1 MRSSTS
7 LFRRKT
13 IAAILQNPPADHDG
27 HAAPGALERHLT
39 VRDLTALG
47 IAAIIGAGIFS
58 TIGKASLDGGPAV
71 SLLFVFT
78 AVACAFSALCYAQ
91 FAATIPVSGSAY
103 TYAYASFGELAAWI
117 IGWALIMEYAVGN
130 IVVAI
135 SWSDYFTGLLDGIGL
150 HLPLWLTMGTQTGH
164 AGYEAV
170 TTLVQSGKTLPEAL
184 AAVSPGQLD
193 GYKAWTQAPE
203 LFNGLRLVA
212 DLPAF
217 TITVLI
223 TALVYVGIKESKNAS
238 NLLVLLKLIIVFIV
252 IAVGAFY
259 VQPANWTPFAPNGVG
274 GVLKGVSAVFFAYIG
289 FDAISTTAEEC
300 KNPQRDLPKAMMYAL
315 IICTVLYVIITL
327 VLTGM
332 VSYKELGVGDP
343 LSFVFAKVGL
353 ARLSGL
359 VAVSAVFAMASVLL
373 VFQLGQPRIWLTM
386 SRDGLLPSVFSRIH
400 PRFHTPSFSTV
411 VTGFFVAVPALILNM
426 DLVVDLTSI
435 GTLFAFALV
444 CGGILIIDP
453 YGKSEARFKVPY
465 LNGQWLVPL
474 ILAVGIGLV
483 VRYNAASNHEFWLD
497 VTGQHGWLQTDAL
510 SGKVTGGFAH
520 QIPTLVF
527 FLFCVA
533 LAVLSF
539 RKKLSLLPTLGL
551 LINLYLMTEL
561 GISNWT
567 LFFVWLL
574 IGLAVYFGYGYKNS
588 KLNQREA

>member
-1 MRSSTS
+1 MPPSNQS

-27 HAAPGALERHLT
+27 HAPGGLERHLT

-91 FAATIPVSGSAY
+91 FAATVPVSGSAY
-103 TYAYASFGELAAWI
+103 TYAYTSFGELAAWI

-135 SWSDYFTGLLDGIGL
+135 SWSDYFTGLLDGVGL
-150 HLPLWLTMGTQTGH
+150 HIPTYLSTGTQTAYQGYH
-164 AGYEAV
+164 AVLDLMLANKPLTEASAAQLANYKLWNEAPLLFGDWH
-170 TTLVQSGKTLPEAL
+170 LV
-184 AAVSPGQLD
+184 V
-193 GYKAWTQAPE
+193 
-203 LFNGLRLVA
+203 

-217 TITVLI
+217 VITVLI
-223 TALVYVGIKESKNAS
+223 TALVYVGIKESKTAS
-238 NLLVLLKLIIVFIV
+238 NILVLLKLIVVFVV

-353 ARLSGL
+353 SKLSGL

-386 SRDGLLPSVFSRIH
+386 SRDGLLPKVFSKVH
-400 PRFHTPSFSTV
+400 PRFHTPSFSTI
-411 VTGFFVAVPALILNM
+411 VTGFFVAVPALLLNM

-453 YGKSEARFKVPY
+453 YGRSEARFKVPY
-465 LNGQWLVPL
+465 INGQFLVPL
-474 ILAVGIGLV
+474 LLLVTAVLLFVYNREQMNDFFRLAAFGEG
-483 VRYNAASNHEFWLD
+483 YE
-497 VTGQHGWLQTDAL
+497 
-510 SGKVTGGFAH
+510 GFRH
-520 QIPTLVF
+520 QIPMLVF
-527 FLFCVA
+527 LLFCGA

-539 RKKLSLLPTLGL
+539 RKKLSLLPVLGL
-551 LINLYLMTEL
+551 LINLYLMTQL
-561 GISNWT
+561 GIANWT
-567 LFFVWLL
+567 MFFIWLL
-574 IGLAVYFGYGYKNS
+574 LGLVIYFGYGYKHS
-588 KLNQREA
+588 KLGQAKREQLS

>member
-1 MRSSTS
+1 MSSKKT

-27 HAAPGALERHLT
+27 PSAGGLERHLT

-78 AVACAFSALCYAQ
+78 AIACAFSALCYAQ

-117 IGWALIMEYAVGN
+117 IGWALIMEYTVGN

-164 AGYEAV
+164 AGFEAV
-170 TTLVQSGKTLPEAL
+170 MALMQAGRPLAEAT
-184 AAVSPGQLD
+184 PGQLA
-193 GYKAWTQAPE
+193 GYTAWTTAPE
-203 LFNGLRLVA
+203 LFNGFHLVV

-217 TITVLI
+217 VITVLI
-223 TALVYVGIKESKNAS
+223 TGLVYIGIKESKNVS
-238 NLLVLLKLIIVFIV
+238 NLLVLLKLIVVFVVIV
-252 IAVGAFY
+252 VGMRY
-259 VQPANWTPFAPNGVG
+259 VQPANWHPFAPNGVG

-343 LSFVFAKVGL
+343 LSFVFARVGL
-353 ARLSGL
+353 PRLSGL

-386 SRDGLLPSVFSRIH
+386 ASDGLLPQVFATIH
-400 PRFHTPSFSTV
+400 PRFHTPSFATI

-453 YGKSEARFKVPY
+453 YGRSEARFKVPY
-465 LNGQWLVPL
+465 LNGQWLVTV
-474 ILAVGIGLV
+474 ILLLGAFLV
-483 VRYNAASNHEFWLD
+483 YHYNASGNHEFWLD
-497 VTGQHGWLQTDAL
+497 ASGQRGWLQTDAL
-510 SGKVTGGFAH
+510 TGTVTGGFAH

-527 FLFCVA
+527 LGFCVA
-533 LAVLSF
+533 MAVLSF

-574 IGLAVYFGYGYKNS
+574 MGLAVYFGYGYKNS
-588 KLNQREA
+588 KLNRVAA

>member
-1 MRSSTS
+1 MPPTNSS
-7 LFRRKT
+7 LFRRKS
-13 IAAILQNPPADHDG
+13 IAAILANPPADAEGHGGTDG
-27 HAAPGALERHLT
+27 GLARHLT
-39 VRDLTALG
+39 VRDLTGLG

-58 TIGKASLDGGPAV
+58 TIGQASLNGGPAV

-103 TYAYASFGELAAWI
+103 TYAYTSFGELAAWI

-135 SWSDYFTGLLDGIGL
+135 SWSDYFTGLLDGVGL
-150 HLPLWLTMGTQTGH
+150 HIPRWLTMGTQSAHT
-164 AGYEAV
+164 GYEAV
-170 TTLVQSGKTLPEAL
+170 MALMQTGKPL
-184 AAVSPGQLD
+184 AAASPAQLEA
-193 GYKAWTQAPE
+193 YYAWAQAPE
-203 LFNGLRLVA
+203 LFNGFRLVV

-217 TITVLI
+217 LITVAI

-238 NLLVLLKLIIVFIV
+238 NLLVVLKLIIVAVVIV
-252 IAVGAFY
+252 VGAFY
-259 VQPANWTPFAPNGVG
+259 VKPSNWSPFAPHGIG

-300 KNPQRDLPKAMMYAL
+300 KNPQRDLPKAMMFAL

-353 ARLSGL
+353 PKLSAL

-386 SRDGLLPSVFSRIH
+386 SRDGLLPPVFARVH
-400 PRFHTPSFSTV
+400 PKFHTPSFSTI
-411 VTGFFVAVPALILNM
+411 VTGFFVGVPALFLNM

-453 YGKSEARFKVPY
+453 YGKSDARFRVPY
-465 LNGQWLVPL
+465 LNGRWLVPL
-474 ILAVGIGLV
+474 IV
-483 VRYNAASNHEFWLD
+483 VAAIYLIKTYNTAGNEEFLLDAS
-497 VTGQHGWLQTDAL
+497 GAHGWLMKEDIT
-510 SGKVTGGFAH
+510 GKVVGGFAH
-520 QIPTLVF
+520 QIPTMVFLLASLALVVVTF
-527 FLFCVA
+527 Q
-533 LAVLSF
+533 
-539 RKKLSLLPTLGL
+539 KKLSLLPVLGL
-551 LINLYLMTEL
+551 LTNLYLMTQL
-561 GISNWT
+561 GINNWT
-567 LFFVWLL
+567 MFLIWLL
-574 IGLAVYFGYGYKNS
+574 IGLAIYFGYGYKHS
-588 KLNQREA
+588 KLNKVAA

>member
-1 MRSSTS
+1 MSSEKS

-13 IAAILQNPPADHDG
+13 IAAILQNPPADHEG
-27 HAAPGALERHLT
+27 PTPGGLARHLT

-78 AVACAFSALCYAQ
+78 AIACAFSALCYAQ

-103 TYAYASFGELAAWI
+103 TYAYASFGELIAWI

-135 SWSDYFTGLLDGIGL
+135 SWSDYFTGLMEGIGV
-150 HLPLWLTMGTQTGH
+150 HIPLWLTMGTQTGH

-170 TTLVQSGKTLPEAL
+170 LALMQAGKPLAEATP
-184 AAVSPGQLD
+184 AQLE
-193 GYKAWTQAPE
+193 GYKAWTTAPE
-203 LFNGLRLVA
+203 LFGNWHFVI

-223 TALVYVGIKESKNAS
+223 TGLVYIGIKESKNVS
-238 NLLVLLKLIIVFIV
+238 NLLVLLKLIIVFVVIV
-252 IAVGAFY
+252 VGAFY
-259 VQPANWTPFAPNGVG
+259 VQPVNWHPFAPHGVG

-353 ARLSGL
+353 PRLSGL

-386 SRDGLLPSVFSRIH
+386 ARDGLLPPVFARIH
-400 PRFHTPSFSTV
+400 PRFHTPSFATII
-411 VTGFFVAVPALILNM
+411 TGFFVAVPALFLNM

-453 YGKSEARFKVPY
+453 YGRSEARFKVPY
-465 LNGQWLVPL
+465 INGQWLVPL
-474 ILAVGIGLV
+474 ILAVGAYLIY
-483 VRYNAASNHEFWLD
+483 RYNGANNHDFWLD
-497 VTGQHGWLQTDAL
+497 VSGQQGWLRLDAQ
-510 SGKVTGGFAH
+510 SGKVAGGFAH
-520 QIPTLVF
+520 QIPKIVF
-527 FLFCVA
+527 LLFCVG
-533 LAVLSF
+533 LCVLSF

-574 IGLAVYFGYGYKNS
+574 IGLGVYFGYGYHNS
-588 KLNQREA
+588 KLNRAAAAQVA

>member
-1 MRSSTS
+1 MSSDKS

-13 IAAILQNPPADHDG
+13 IAAILQNPPADHES
-27 HAAPGALERHLT
+27 HSSPGGLERHLT

-78 AVACAFSALCYAQ
+78 AIACAFSALCYAQ

-135 SWSDYFTGLLDGIGL
+135 SWSDYFTGLLDGIGI
-150 HLPLWLTMGTQTGH
+150 HIPLWLTMGTQTGH

-170 TTLVQSGKTLPEAL
+170 MAL
-184 AAVSPGQLD
+184 TQAGRPMADATPAQLD
-193 GYKAWTQAPE
+193 GYKAWTSAPE
-203 LFNGLRLVA
+203 LFNGFHLVV

-217 TITVLI
+217 AIVVAI
-223 TALVYVGIKESKNAS
+223 TALVYIGIKESKNAS
-238 NLLVLLKLIIVFIV
+238 NLLVLLKLIIVFVV

-315 IICTVLYVIITL
+315 MICTVLYVIITL

-332 VSYKELGVGDP
+332 VPYTKLGVGDP
-343 LSFVFAKVGL
+343 LSFVFAEVGL
-353 ARLSGL
+353 PKLSGL

-386 SRDGLLPSVFSRIH
+386 SRDGLLPKVFSRIH
-400 PRFHTPSFSTV
+400 PRFHTPSFATI
-411 VTGFFVAVPALILNM
+411 VTGIFVAVPALILNM

-453 YGKSEARFKVPY
+453 YGRSEARFKVPY
-465 LNGQWLVPL
+465 INGQWLVPL
-474 ILAVGIGLV
+474 ILAVGAFLI
-483 VRYNAASNHEFWLD
+483 VRYNPAGNQEFLLD
-497 VTGQHGWLQTDAL
+497 VTGQRGWLQTEAV
-510 SGKVTGGFAH
+510 GGHITGGFAH
-520 QIPTLVF
+520 QIPTLIF
-527 FLFCVA
+527 FLFCIG
-533 LAVLSF
+533 LSVLSF
-539 RKKLSLLPTLGL
+539 RKKFSLLPVLGL
-551 LINLYLMTEL
+551 LINLYLMTQL

-574 IGLAVYFGYGYKNS
+574 IGLAVYFSYGYKNS
-588 KLNQREA
+588 KLGQEKVLVA

>member
-1 MRSSTS
+1 MPPTNSS
-7 LFRRKT
+7 LFRRKS
-13 IAAILQNPPADHDG
+13 IAAILANPPADAEGHGGTDG
-27 HAAPGALERHLT
+27 GLARHLT
-39 VRDLTALG
+39 VRDLTGLG

-58 TIGKASLDGGPAV
+58 TIGQASLNGGPAV

-103 TYAYASFGELAAWI
+103 TYAYTSFGELAAWI

-150 HLPLWLTMGTQTGH
+150 HIPRWLTMGTQSAHT
-164 AGYEAV
+164 GYEAV
-170 TTLVQSGKTLPEAL
+170 MALMQSGKPL
-184 AAVSPGQLD
+184 AAASPAQLEA
-193 GYKAWTQAPE
+193 YYAWAQAPE
-203 LFNGLRLVA
+203 LFGGWRLVV

-217 TITVLI
+217 LITVAI

-238 NLLVLLKLIIVFIV
+238 NLLVVLKLIIVAVVIV
-252 IAVGAFY
+252 VGAFY
-259 VQPANWTPFAPNGVG
+259 VKPSNWSPFAPHGIG

-300 KNPQRDLPKAMMYAL
+300 KNPQRDLPKAMMFAL

-353 ARLSGL
+353 PKLSAL

-386 SRDGLLPSVFSRIH
+386 SRDGLLPPVFARVH
-400 PRFHTPSFSTV
+400 PKFHTPSFSTI
-411 VTGFFVAVPALILNM
+411 VTGFFVGVPALFLNM

-453 YGKSEARFKVPY
+453 YGKSDARFRVPY
-465 LNGQWLVPL
+465 LNGRWLVPL
-474 ILAVGIGLV
+474 LV
-483 VRYNAASNHEFWLD
+483 VAAIYLVKTYNTAGNQEFWLD
-497 VTGQHGWLQTDAL
+497 ASGAHGWLVKEDIT
-510 SGKVTGGFAH
+510 GKVVGGFAH
-520 QIPTLVF
+520 QIPTMVFLLASLALVVVTF
-527 FLFCVA
+527 Q
-533 LAVLSF
+533 
-539 RKKLSLLPTLGL
+539 KKLSLLPVLGL
-551 LINLYLMTEL
+551 LTNLYLMTQL
-561 GISNWT
+561 GINNWT
-567 LFFVWLL
+567 MFLIWLL
-574 IGLAVYFGYGYKNS
+574 IGLAIYFTYGYKHS
-588 KLNQREA
+588 KLNKVVA

>member
-1 MRSSTS
+1 MSSEKS

-13 IAAILQNPPADHDG
+13 IAAILQNPPADAEG
-27 HAAPGALERHLT
+27 HSAGGLARHLT

-135 SWSDYFTGLLDGIGL
+135 SWSDYFTGLMDGIGL
-150 HLPLWLTMGTQTGH
+150 HIPTYLTTGTQSAYQGYH
-164 AGYEAV
+164 AVLAIMEAN
-170 TTLVQSGKTLPEAL
+170 QPL
-184 AAVSPGQLD
+184 AQASAAQLE
-193 GYKAWTQAPE
+193 GYKIWTSAPP
-203 LFNGLRLVA
+203 LFGDFHLVV

-259 VQPANWTPFAPNGVG
+259 VQPANWHPFAPNGVG

-353 ARLSGL
+353 PRLSGL

-386 SRDGLLPSVFSRIH
+386 SRVGLLPQVFSKIH
-400 PRFHTPSFSTV
+400 PRFHTPSFATI
-411 VTGFFVAVPALILNM
+411 VTGFFVAVPALVLNM

-453 YGKSEARFKVPY
+453 YGQSEARFKVPY
-465 LNGQWLVPL
+465 LNGRWLVTL
-474 ILAVGIGLV
+474 ILAVGAFLLY
-483 VRYNAASNHEFWLD
+483 RYNGADNHEFWLD
-497 VTGQHGWLQTDAL
+497 ITGQHGWLREDAV
-510 SGKVTGGFAH
+510 SGKVVGGFAH

-527 FLFCVA
+527 LLFCVA

-539 RKKLSLLPTLGL
+539 RKRLSLLPVLGL
-551 LINLYLMTEL
+551 LINLYLMTQL

-574 IGLAVYFGYGYKNS
+574 IGLAVYFGYGYRNS
-588 KLNQREA
+588 KLNRAAV

>member
-1 MRSSTS
+1 MRSDKS

-13 IAAILQNPPADHDG
+13 IAAILQNPPADHEG
-27 HAAPGALERHLT
+27 HSPGGLERHLT

-135 SWSDYFTGLLDGIGL
+135 SWSDYFTGLLDGIGI

-170 TTLVQSGKTLPEAL
+170 MTLMQAHQPLS
-184 AAVSPGQLD
+184 AATPAQLE
-193 GYKAWTQAPE
+193 GYKAWTTAPE
-203 LFNGLRLVA
+203 LFGGLHLVC

-217 TITVLI
+217 LITVLI

-259 VQPANWTPFAPNGVG
+259 VQPANWTPFAPNGVS

-315 IICTVLYVIITL
+315 IICTVLYVLITL

-353 ARLSGL
+353 SRLSGL

-386 SRDGLLPSVFSRIH
+386 SRDGLLPSVFSKIH
-400 PRFHTPSFSTV
+400 PRFHTPSFSTII
-411 VTGFFVAVPALILNM
+411 TGFFVAVPALILNM

-474 ILAVGIGLV
+474 ILAIGIALV
-483 VRYNAASNHEFWLD
+483 VRYNTASNHEFWLD
-497 VTGQHGWLQTDAL
+497 ATGAHGWLQTDKL
-510 SGKVTGGFAH
+510 TGKVTGGFAH

-527 FLFCVA
+527 FLFCIA
-533 LAVLSF
+533 LCVLSF
-539 RKKLSLLPTLGL
+539 RKKLSLLPVLGL

-574 IGLAVYFGYGYKNS
+574 IGLAVYFGYGYRNS
-588 KLNQREA
+588 KLNQMAG

>member
-1 MRSSTS
+1 MSSNKS

-13 IAAILQNPPADHDG
+13 IAAILQNPPADHDSVSSG
-27 HAAPGALERHLT
+27 GLERHLT

-135 SWSDYFTGLLDGIGL
+135 SWSDYFTGLMEGIGV
-150 HLPLWLTMGTQTGH
+150 HIPLWLTMGTQTGH

-170 TTLVQSGKTLPEAL
+170 MALMQAGRPLAEATP
-184 AAVSPGQLD
+184 AQLE

-203 LFNGLRLVA
+203 LFNGLHFVI

-217 TITVLI
+217 AIVVAI
-223 TALVYVGIKESKNAS
+223 TALVYIGIKESKNAS

-252 IAVGAFY
+252 IAVGIFY
-259 VQPANWTPFAPNGVG
+259 VQPANWHPFAPNGVG

-315 IICTVLYVIITL
+315 VICTVLYVIITL

-353 ARLSGL
+353 PRLSGL

-386 SRDGLLPSVFSRIH
+386 SRDGLLPKVFSRIH
-400 PRFHTPSFSTV
+400 PRFHTPSFATV

-453 YGKSEARFKVPY
+453 YGRSEARFKVPY
-465 LNGQWLVPL
+465 INGQWLVPL
-474 ILAVGIGLV
+474 ILAVGAFLV
-483 VRYNAASNHEFWLD
+483 VRYNGESNREFLLD
-497 VTGQHGWLQTDAL
+497 VSGQRGWLQTEAV
-510 SGKVTGGFAH
+510 SGHITGGFAH

-527 FLFCVA
+527 FLFCIG

-539 RKKLSLLPTLGL
+539 RKKFSLLPVLGL
-551 LINLYLMTEL
+551 LINLYLMTQL

-588 KLNQREA
+588 KLGREPQLVA

>member
-1 MRSSTS
+1 MPPTNSS

-13 IAAILQNPPADHDG
+13 IAAILANPPADAEG
-27 HAAPGALERHLT
+27 HGGAAGGLARHLT
-39 VRDLTALG
+39 VRDLTGLG

-58 TIGKASLDGGPAV
+58 TIGQASLNGGPAV

-103 TYAYASFGELAAWI
+103 TYAYTSFGELAAWI

-135 SWSDYFTGLLDGIGL
+135 SWSDYFTGLLDSVGL
-150 HLPLWLTMGTQTGH
+150 HIPRWLTMGTQSAHTG
-164 AGYEAV
+164 YQAV
-170 TTLVQSGKTLPEAL
+170 MSLMQSGQPL
-184 AAVSPGQLD
+184 AAASPAQLEA
-193 GYKAWTQAPE
+193 YYAWAQAPE
-203 LFNGLRLVA
+203 LFNGFRLVV

-217 TITVLI
+217 LITVAI
-223 TALVYVGIKESKNAS
+223 TALGYVGIKESKNAS
-238 NLLVLLKLIIVFIV
+238 NLLVVLKLIIVAVVIV
-252 IAVGAFY
+252 VGAFY
-259 VQPANWTPFAPNGVG
+259 VKPANWSPFAPHGIG

-300 KNPQRDLPKAMMYAL
+300 KNPQRDLPKAMMFAL

-353 ARLSGL
+353 PKLSAL

-386 SRDGLLPSVFSRIH
+386 SRDGLLPPVFAKVH
-400 PRFHTPSFSTV
+400 PKFHTPSFSTI
-411 VTGFFVAVPALILNM
+411 VTGFFVGVPALFLNM

-453 YGKSEARFKVPY
+453 YGKSDARFRVPY
-465 LNGQWLVPL
+465 LNGRWLVPL
-474 ILAVGIGLV
+474 IV
-483 VRYNAASNHEFWLD
+483 VAAIYLLKTYNTAGNHEFWLD
-497 VTGQHGWLQTDAL
+497 ASGAHGWLVTDEL
-510 SGKVTGGFAH
+510 TDKVTGGFAH
-520 QIPTLVF
+520 QIPTMVFILASLALVVVTF
-527 FLFCVA
+527 Q
-533 LAVLSF
+533 
-539 RKKLSLLPTLGL
+539 KKLSLLPVLGL
-551 LINLYLMTEL
+551 LTNLYLMTQL
-561 GISNWT
+561 GINNWT
-567 LFFVWLL
+567 MFLIWLL
-574 IGLAVYFGYGYKNS
+574 IGLAIYFGYGYKHS
-588 KLNQREA
+588 KLGKLVAA